1 MDAAV
6 LQILA
11 RRVGPRDAA
20 HAGHSQRRQP
30 RLSRK
35 LKFFV
40 GASVIVLAVATLI
53 YSAVR
58 ETSAYFITV
67 DEYAKTADAHA
78 GKQLR
83 LAGRVSD
90 GSVNWDPKT
99 LDLEFLIK
107 PIPPKE
113 AAEHAVADG
122 GEAHAAKAATTI
134 ADATGMTLPVRYNGI
149 LPDMFAADRDVI
161 VEGKVENGVFHAKTL
176 LTTCPSK
183 YESDQYKDGG
193 DEGPAG
199 DQRAALDAPSMDVGA
214 GAR

>member
-1 MDAAV
+1 
-6 LQILA
+6 LA
-11 RRVGPRDAA
+11 HVNEEHPL
-20 HAGHSQRRQP
+20 
-30 RLSRK
+30 LSRK
-35 LKFFV
+35 LKFLV

-67 DEYAKTADAHA
+67 EEYAQSADTHA

-90 GSVNWDPKT
+90 GSVKWDPKT
-99 LDLEFLIK
+99 LDLEFLIQ
-107 PIPPKE
+107 PIPAKD

-122 GEAHAAKAATTI
+122 GTAPVA
-134 ADATGMTLPVRYNGI
+134 ADAIQHGAVTTLPVRYNGI

-161 VEGKVENGVFHAKTL
+161 VEGKVEGGVFHAKTL

-183 YESDQYKDGG
+183 YESDQYESEASA
-193 DEGPAG
+193 DEPAQS
-199 DQRAALDAPSMDVGA
+199 DQRAALDSAPQKP
-214 GAR
+214 